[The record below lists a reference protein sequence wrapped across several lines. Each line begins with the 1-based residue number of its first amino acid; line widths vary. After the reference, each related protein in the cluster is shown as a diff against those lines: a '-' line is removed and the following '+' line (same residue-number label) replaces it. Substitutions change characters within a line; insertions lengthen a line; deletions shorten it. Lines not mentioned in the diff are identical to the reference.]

1 MQRLPERTKLEQFE
15 EALLPHLDAAYNLA
29 RWLTGNDHDAEDVV
43 QDAYV
48 RAMKFFDGFRGS
60 GGRAWMLAIVRNT
73 CYTWLRRN
81 RGHEPLAVFDEE
93 AHGLADEA
101 QNPAALLLEK
111 EGRELLREA
120 LEALP
125 VEFREMV
132 VLRDLEGLSYKEIA
146 GVVEVPL
153 GTVMS
158 RLGRARERLRE
169 ILMPC
174 AHKER

>member
-1 MQRLPERTKLEQFE
+1 LPERTKLGQFE
-15 EALLPHLDAAYNLA
+15 DALLPHLDAAYNLA

-48 RAMKFFDGFRGS
+48 RALKFFDGYRGA
-60 GGRAWMLAIVRNT
+60 GGRAWLLAIVRHT
-73 CYTWLRRN
+73 CYTWLHRN

-93 AHGLADEA
+93 AHGVTDEA
-101 QNPAALLLEK
+101 ANPAALLLRK
-111 EGRELLREA
+111 EDRELLRGA
-120 LEALP
+120 IEALP

-146 GVVEVPL
+146 GVAEVPL

-169 ILMPC
+169 ILTPS
-174 AHKER
+174 ANKEL